1 MGAIDDDH
9 TWKTKEIDRCHWTAS
24 PTAKLKYIPITYPL
38 HQQKIFEL
46 SKSMNSHSQFHST
59 HYELV
64 NGEWPEAPRAW
75 TKFTWR
81 EIYPTSTWNQL
92 GNTLQSD
99 PKFLLFPNLTHTP
112 LPIAAKR
119 PEHSLQDAWWPAHP
133 HKRIDSVT
141 CQNTWLIRWHRW
153 KASEVSNQNKHWI
166 EIDILSCDC
175 EG

>member
-1 MGAIDDDH
+1 MSLYCKPNC
-9 TWKTKEIDRCHWTAS
+9 KTEIYSNNISFAPTENFWTFKIYEF
-24 PTAKLKYIPITYPL
+24 TFTIPL
-38 HQQKIFEL
+38 HTLWTCQWGWL
-46 SKSMNSHSQFHST
+46 
-59 HYELV
+59 
-64 NGEWPEAPRAW
+64 EAPRAW

-112 LPIAAKR
+112 LPIAAER